1 MKDAV
6 FFTAII
12 LCFGMASGGI
22 AKLFP
27 KEAIPYIW
35 IAVFIPSVF
44 LAITLTMRLDEKRLR
59 TLSDISKAFKDG
71 SDLFLN
77 WVGCS
82 LLVVLVIGLIGFIF
96 GTLQ

>member
-1 MKDAV
+1 MKLAAI
-6 FFTAII
+6 FTAIV
-12 LCFGMASGGI
+12 LSFGMASGGI

-27 KEAIPYIW
+27 REAVPYIW

-59 TLSDISKAFKDG
+59 SPSDVIQAFKDG

-77 WVGCS
+77 WVGSS
-82 LLVVLVIGLIGFIF
+82 LLVLLAIGLLSLLF
-96 GTLQ
+96 GGYQ